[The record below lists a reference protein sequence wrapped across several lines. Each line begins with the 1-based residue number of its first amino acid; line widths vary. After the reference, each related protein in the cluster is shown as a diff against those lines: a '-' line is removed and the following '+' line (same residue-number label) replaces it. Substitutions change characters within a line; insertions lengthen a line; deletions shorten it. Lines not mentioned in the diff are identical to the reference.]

1 MEGRSSP
8 TKKTI
13 EGFFFTLIGLILTTG
28 VSIFLGFS
36 LHKAQVKRA
45 YLSAKIDRLE
55 TKIDQLEMKLNLSNP
70 TKITQTIVD
79 QDEQLS
85 WETLYQDKELLL
97 TIKGRNE
104 SELQLDKIC
113 VLSVTKI
120 ENEDNENEFYLSGD
134 ERVNKNDCQKSS
146 LFIPETDGTW
156 KLKHIFSDQT
166 SRTIRVEK
174 IYKNIT
180 NTKNYIDF
188 TIGKSNE

>member
-36 LHKAQVKRA
+36 LHKAQLRIA
-45 YLSAKIDRLE
+45 DLSDLRN
-55 TKIDQLEMKLNLSNP
+55 Q
-70 TKITQTIVD
+70 TKITHTIVD

-85 WETLYQDKELLL
+85 WETLYKDKKLLLIIIL

-104 SELQLDKIC
+104 SELELDKIC
-113 VLSVTKI
+113 ALSVTKI

-134 ERVNKNDCQKSS
+134 ERVNENDCQKSS

-156 KLKHIFSDQT
+156 KLQHIFSDQT